1 MVYDDTAAAT
11 WSRLLLKS
19 LEIELNNPFTF
30 LRLGEAMIHETFL
43 PFYDFTPFVHHL
55 VCLLRFSSQNQSE
68 SWPTRSI
75 QNSILLQYL

>member
-30 LRLGEAMIHETFL
+30 LRLGEAMIHETVLAFL
-43 PFYDFTPFVHHL
+43 
-55 VCLLRFSSQNQSE
+55 
-68 SWPTRSI
+68 
-75 QNSILLQYL
+75 